1 MSLASYSSIKGP
13 QNKTSGPSNPSFG
26 ASCIQI
32 PQRWVGTIPGSDKS
46 GTDLEGDGKLLRSLN
61 VPEALQPKKH
71 QTSIKSVKK
80 DQEQDQQ
87 THTNTLL
94 DPKKHIK
101 TCKKTWKTHGKTHLL
116 PAFFCASLASSFILL
131 ISPLVATCGD
141 WDWDWG
147 LVYGCLL
154 WFIII
159 NKNNNIIHNN
169 NGLVLLFLLFMVY
182 FFHGISM
189 EYLGIWIGW

>member
-80 DQEQDQQ
+80 RSR
-87 THTNTLL
+87 TRSTNAYKHITG
-94 DPKKHIK
+94 PKKTHQNLQK
-101 TCKKTWKTHGKTHLL
+101 NMENTWKNHLL

-141 WDWDWG
+141 WDWD
-147 LVYGCLL
+147 
-154 WFIII
+154 
-159 NKNNNIIHNN
+159 
-169 NGLVLLFLLFMVY
+169 
-182 FFHGISM
+182 
-189 EYLGIWIGW
+189 

>member
-80 DQEQDQQ
+80 RSR
-87 THTNTLL
+87 TRSTNAYKHITG
-94 DPKKHIK
+94 PKKTHQNLQK
-101 TCKKTWKTHGKTHLL
+101 NMENTWKN
-116 PAFFCASLASSFILL
+116 PSSPSIFL
-131 ISPLVATCGD
+131 
-141 WDWDWG
+141 
-147 LVYGCLL
+147 CLL
-154 WFIII
+154 SLEFHPLDLPLGGHLRRLGLGLRTGLWMFI
-159 NKNNNIIHNN
+159 
-169 NGLVLLFLLFMVY
+169 VVY
-182 FFHGISM
+182 
-189 EYLGIWIGW
+189 YY